1 MRGHR
6 AAALAAGF
14 GFCALMAAP
23 RTAGAQEEVAAE
35 EEEVRSSILLGGA
48 LGLGGLS
55 FSVDGEEEVSYDDA
69 TGLQL
74 SFGGM
79 VMPQLALGIDL
90 TVLLARD
97 EPEGGGEDLRVFE
110 RAIGVWGRYWIIPR
124 LWLEAGIASVRAGA
138 SSDFAEYPTYDGAQI
153 HGAAGFEILHRT
165 HWAIDVSLR
174 LAAAGYGDESDVGGT
189 FSSQSAALL
198 VGFAWFR

>member
-1 MRGHR
+1 MRAHR

-14 GFCALMAAP
+14 GFTALLAAP
-23 RTAGAQEEVAAE
+23 RVAGAQEAMAE
-35 EEEVRSSILLGGA
+35 EEEVRSSIILGGG
-48 LGLGGLS
+48 LGLGGMS
-55 FSVDGEEEVSYDDA
+55 FSVDGEEEVSYDA

-74 SFGGM
+74 NFGGM
-79 VMPQLALGIDL
+79 VMPRLALGIDL
-90 TVLLARD
+90 TVLFARD
-97 EPEGGGEDLRVFE
+97 EPEDGGENLRVFE

-153 HGAAGFEILHRT
+153 HGAAGFEILHRP

-174 LAAAGYGDESDVGGT
+174 LVAAGYGDESDVGGT

>member
-1 MRGHR
+1 MRR
-6 AAALAAGF
+6 LLAPAAVL
-14 GFCALMAAP
+14 LLWWP
-23 RTAGAQEEVAAE
+23 SSVRAQEATVDE
-35 EEEVRSSILLGGA
+35 EDVRSSIMLGG
-48 LGLGGLS
+48 GLGFGGMS

-74 SFGGM
+74 AFGGM
-79 VMPQLALGIDL
+79 VMPRLALGLDL

-97 EPEGGGEDLRVFE
+97 ESEGGGDDLRVFE
-110 RAIGVWGRYWIIPR
+110 RAIGVWGRYWVIPR
-124 LWLEAGIASVRAGA
+124 LWLQAGFASVRAGA
-138 SSDFAEYPTYDGAQI
+138 SSDYEDYPTYDGAQI
-153 HGAAGFEILHRT
+153 HGAVGFEILHRT

-174 LAAAGYGDESDVGGT
+174 LAAAGYGDESDVGGS

>member
-1 MRGHR
+1 MRAHR
-6 AAALAAGF
+6 AAAVAAGF
-14 GFCALMAAP
+14 GLTALLAAP
-23 RTAGAQEEVAAE
+23 RIGGAQEAVAE
-35 EEEVRSSILLGGA
+35 EEEVRSSIILGGG
-48 LGLGGLS
+48 LGLGGMS
-55 FSVDGEEEVSYDDA
+55 FSVDGEEEVSYNDA

-74 SFGGM
+74 NFGGM

-90 TVLLARD
+90 PVLLARD
-97 EPEGGGEDLRVFE
+97 EPDGGGEDLRVFE

-138 SSDFAEYPTYDGAQI
+138 SSDFTEYPTYDGAQI
-153 HGAAGFEILHRT
+153 HGAAGFEILHRP

-189 FSSQSAALL
+189 FASQSAALL
-198 VGFAWFR
+198 IGFAWFR

>member
-1 MRGHR
+1 MRAHR

-14 GFCALMAAP
+14 GFTALLAAP
-23 RTAGAQEEVAAE
+23 RVAGAQEAMAE
-35 EEEVRSSILLGGA
+35 EEEVRSSIILGGG
-48 LGLGGLS
+48 LGLGGMS
-55 FSVDGEEEVSYDDA
+55 FSVDGEEEVSYDA

-74 SFGGM
+74 NFGGM
-79 VMPQLALGIDL
+79 VMPRLALGIDL
-90 TVLLARD
+90 TVLFARD
-97 EPEGGGEDLRVFE
+97 EPEDGGEDLRVFE

-153 HGAAGFEILHRT
+153 HGAAGFEILHRP